1 MTPDYAS
8 PKRPNRLP
16 PEINWL
22 GREMQANVAPPFSL
36 TTNQLDGVVNGLAA
50 QGLYPTVNQV
60 VPMVIEQT
68 NRGERAYDIYSL
80 LLKERI
86 IFLGTPI
93 DDQIAN
99 LIIAQLLF
107 LAREDPD
114 KDVTLYINSPGG
126 YVNAGLAI
134 YDTMQLIQPD
144 VSTTCIGM
152 AASMGAVLLCGGSA
166 KKRFALPNATVM
178 IHQAAGGFE
187 GTAADI
193 EIRAREILRLQQR
206 LKEIISFHSAQ
217 DVDRV
222 ARDMDR
228 DFFMGAQQAKEYGL
242 VDEIIGTTPISTGE
256 QPTVDDSTGEVHG
269 TTGAEHDT
277 PANGR

>member
-1 MTPDYAS
+1 MTAFPPFS
-8 PKRPNRLP
+8 ERSTFRLP
-16 PEINWL
+16 PDINWQGKEL
-22 GREMQANVAPPFSL
+22 RGNVAPPL
-36 TTNQLDGVVNGLAA
+36 TLNVNQLDGV
-50 QGLYPTVNQV
+50 VNQV

-114 KDVTLYINSPGG
+114 KDVTLYINSPSG

-152 AASMGAVLLCGGSA
+152 AASMGAVLLCGGA
-166 KKRFALPNATVM
+166 KNKRYSLPNATVM

-187 GTAADI
+187 GTASDI
-193 EIRAREILRLQQR
+193 EIRAKEILRLQQR
-206 LKEIISFHSAQ
+206 LKEIISAHTGQ

-228 DFFMGAQQAKEYGL
+228 DFFMGAQQAKDYGV
-242 VDEIIGTTPISTGE
+242 VDDIIGTTPISTGE
-256 QPTVDDSTGEVHG
+256 QPTVDEKTGEVHG
-269 TTGAEHDT
+269 TTE
-277 PANGR
+277 NGS

>member
-1 MTPDYAS
+1 MTDWTPDRI
-8 PKRPNRLP
+8 K
-16 PEINWL
+16 
-22 GREMQANVAPPFSL
+22 
-36 TTNQLDGVVNGLAA
+36 
-50 QGLYPTVNQV
+50 NQV
-60 VPMVIEQT
+60 VPMVIETT

-107 LAREDPD
+107 LAREDPE
-114 KDVTLYINSPGG
+114 KDIMMYINSPGG

-144 VSTTCIGM
+144 VSTTCVGM
-152 AASMGAVLLCGGSA
+152 AASMGAVLLTGGA
-166 KKRFALPNATVM
+166 KNKRFTLPNATVM

-193 EIRAREILRLQQR
+193 EIRAKEILRLQQR
-206 LKEIISFHSAQ
+206 IKEILSFHSGQ
-217 DVDRV
+217 DMDRV

-228 DFFMGAQQAKEYGL
+228 DFFMGAEAAKEYGV
-242 VDEIIGTTPISTGE
+242 VDEIIGQTPVSTGSE
-256 QPTVDDSTGEVHG
+256 MG
-269 TTGAEHDT
+269 T
-277 PANGR
+277 